1 MASLDRVLND
11 SIRWNAASFRERRS
25 ISNSSRHDVAQLPP
39 THVLPKLDRWH
50 VTSQDRLIY
59 HLRQVWPE
67 RAPRTMLD
75 IGCHAGHG
83 PRGAGGRPRWQHPRL
98 DGRGGRCAVHTT
110 QRSEDSWKSKRSDSG
125 QQLNTTIKLLL

>member
-83 PRGAGGRPRWQHPRL
+83 PHANLSDALVR
-98 DGRGGRCAVHTT
+98 
-110 QRSEDSWKSKRSDSG
+110 RSPHAAAQCVQAIAAARRRARDQAACLASF
-125 QQLNTTIKLLL
+125 